1 MLSCILNMER
11 KYRKMILI
19 IPMYMLRIFTI
30 WLTPPRHQTSTKDML
45 RKAKSTHISSQTSQA
60 TKALWTASKWAQ
72 LVSSARE
79 INPHWPHCTS
89 WWSKISKSRLSW
101 ATWTLWPGMEATKS
115 GWQEKIRVLLSPPS
129 LYLTSTDHYI
139 HFWNSSGGI
148 AEVLSWA
155 SEANAF

>member
-1 MLSCILNMER
+1 MAKIDKMCQKSAFLVVPSQNHWKWPTLSKVVQAPWSKKSYFSDFSSNIWYLYIAGKIR
-11 KYRKMILI
+11 K
-19 IPMYMLRIFTI
+19 
-30 WLTPPRHQTSTKDML
+30 
-45 RKAKSTHISSQTSQA
+45 
-60 TKALWTASKWAQ
+60 KALWTASKWAQ

-115 GWQEKIRVLLSPPS
+115 GWQEKIRLLLSPPS

-139 HFWNSSGGI
+139 HFWSSSGGI